1 MAEPPIRKT
10 EAAPEGRGCLYL
22 SLALVII
29 AVLAF
34 GIAAWI
40 NAPSAS
46 PAPNAGGT
54 PPTAPAP

>member
-10 EAAPEGRGCLYL
+10 EATPEGRGCLYL
-22 SLALVII
+22 SLALVLI

-34 GIAAWI
+34 AIAAWI

-46 PAPNAGGT
+46 PAPSSGGT
-54 PPTAPAP
+54 PPTAPTS